1 MLRAIKFDK
10 DGHNPEEPLIVDK
23 NKHKFETFIKILF
36 IHKIN
41 LAKNTPYNI
50 DLIFLRTTMV
60 KSLIRL
66 HHLMWGTW
74 QYLVQVTGF
83 INSCFNARAFVLAFK
98 RHKSAA
104 FLRRFYCRVF
114 SISVET

>member
-41 LAKNTPYNI
+41 LAKNTPYKI
-50 DLIFLRTTMV
+50 DLIFLRTMV
-60 KSLIRL
+60 EPPYQAPPPKVWHLAVPCTSNRVYQQLFQCKSL
-66 HHLMWGTW
+66 
-74 QYLVQVTGF
+74 
-83 INSCFNARAFVLAFK
+83 RASF
-98 RHKSAA
+98 
-104 FLRRFYCRVF
+104 
-114 SISVET
+114 